1 MHIHQIPILIYYH
14 FNSEQP
20 KGWKIFESTNSQ
32 KTKPFFFNNFYALMN
47 VSYFVLCFPDKV
59 IDIGLVLLEK
69 SGMVVVECSV
79 VSRLSPNRLSSI
91 TVISKFTEC

>member
-1 MHIHQIPILIYYH
+1 
-14 FNSEQP
+14 
-20 KGWKIFESTNSQ
+20 
-32 KTKPFFFNNFYALMN
+32 MN